1 MGTITK
7 GFIKDW
13 NGNKMLPITRGEL
26 VLDVDGNVALTSNL
40 FLAGTFKDAQGKGLP
55 GLITAAERAMLNGA
69 SGQNIVDLYSKIE
82 HINAGLSFGGTQVG
96 FYKAANDGATV
107 ATPINVNA
115 VTDQLVINVTEN
127 GNAKN
132 VSLGL
137 APVTVTKTATNLRIK
152 SIDVDS
158 FGRVTSVTGAA
169 IENSELPATISD
181 KKFSGCTTE
190 TVGTSDT
197 AIVNKKY
204 VDDAV
209 SGVTV
214 VATGA
219 LKFGGTFNNAS
230 DATSAINNGENI
242 NAYYKVTT
250 AFDLATTY
258 FHDTSSAIVSDNKI
272 KLKAGDTLIIH
283 KVGDSTKFVYVPS
296 GDEITTISVT
306 SGKYQTAPY
315 SKNLGDVVLNFSDL
329 FTVTATSNVATI
341 SLQQV
346 TDTQNGYLS
355 ASDYAKFLSY
365 ESNLGVSY
373 TPTVLEGSV
382 GAYKIGTLTI
392 GGTATNIYGKNN
404 VSALTLENGSASGD
418 NQTLNPKLKFTETGA
433 SAVEIAVV
441 GINGIKAEKSGNNI
455 NLSATNTTADT
466 TSAKYLT
473 ITDGYKFGVKIGKIS
488 EDKTSIVDGLT
499 DYAEFQTL
507 VQKVANTFETISN
520 SLITPS
526 SDQYGY
532 GNAKMKEAIAIEI

>member
-1 MGTITK
+1 MAITK

-26 VLDVDGNVALTSNL
+26 VLDVDGNIALASSN
-40 FLAGTFKDAQGKGLP
+40 FLAGTLKDADGKGLP

-69 SGQNIVDLYSKIE
+69 SGQNIVDLYTKIE
-82 HINAGLSFGGTQVG
+82 HINAGLSFGETSVG
-96 FYKAANDGATV
+96 FYKTAADGTTT
-107 ATPINVNA
+107 ATPIKVNA
-115 VTDQLVINVTEN
+115 VADQLVVNVTEN
-127 GNAKN
+127 GNTKN

-137 APVTVTKTATNLRIK
+137 APVTVTKTATNLRLK
-152 SIDVDS
+152 SIDVDG
-158 FGRVTSVTGAA
+158 FGRVTAVTGAA
-169 IENSELPATISD
+169 IENSELPTTISD
-181 KKFSGCTTE
+181 KKFSGCTTD

-197 AIVNKKY
+197 SLVNKKY

-230 DATSAINNGENI
+230 DATSAVNNGNNI

-258 FHDTSSAIVSDNKI
+258 FHDTASAIVSDNKI

-283 KVGDSTKFVYVPS
+283 KVGDATKFVYVPS

-315 SKNLGDVVLNFSDL
+315 NKSLGDIVLNFSDL

-346 TDTQNGYLS
+346 TDKQNGYLS

-365 ESNLGVSY
+365 EQNLGVSY
-373 TPTVLEGSV
+373 APTVVEGST
-382 GAYKIGTLTI
+382 GAYQIGTLTI
-392 GGTATNIYGKNN
+392 GGTATKIYGKNN
-404 VSALTLENGSASGD
+404 VSALTLIDGSTSGD
-418 NQTLNPKLKFTETGA
+418 NKALNPKLKFTETGA
-433 SAVEIAVV
+433 TAVEIAVV
-441 GINGIKAEKSGNNI
+441 GTNGIKAEKSGNNI

-466 TSAKYLT
+466 NTAKYLT
-473 ITDGYKFGVKIGKIS
+473 ITDGYKFGVKIGRIS
-488 EDKTSIVDGLT
+488 DDKTSVVDGLT

-507 VQKVANTFETISN
+507 VQKVANTFETIPN
-520 SLITPS
+520 SLKTPGA
-526 SDQYGY
+526 DQYGY
-532 GNAKMKEAIAIEI
+532 GNAKMKEAVAIDL

>member
-26 VLDVDGNVALTSNL
+26 VLDVEGNVALTSNL

-82 HINAGLSFGGTQVG
+82 HINAGLSFGGTQTG
-96 FYKAANDGATV
+96 FYKTANDGTTV

-115 VTDQLVINVTEN
+115 VTDQLVIKITED

-190 TVGTSDT
+190 IVGASDT

-219 LKFGGTFNNAS
+219 LKFGGTFNNAN

-242 NAYYKVTT
+242 NAYYKITT

-258 FHDTSSAIVSDNKI
+258 FHDTASAIVSDNKI

-329 FTVTATSNVATI
+329 FTVAATSNVATI

-346 TDTQNGYLS
+346 TDKQNGYLS

-365 ESNLGVSY
+365 EQNLAVSY
-373 TPTVLEGSV
+373 TPTVVEGSK
-382 GAYKIGTLTI
+382 GTYQIGTLTI
-392 GGTATNIYGKNN
+392 GGTATKIYGKNN
-404 VSALTLENGSASGD
+404 VSALTLIDGSTSGD
-418 NQTLNPKLKFTETGA
+418 NKALNPKLKFTETGA
-433 SAVEIAVV
+433 SAVEIAIV
-441 GINGIKAEKSGNNI
+441 GTNGIKAEKSGNNI

-473 ITDGYKFGVKIGKIS
+473 ITDGYKFGIKIGKIS
-488 EDKTSIVDGLT
+488 EDKTSVIDGLT

-520 SLITPS
+520 SLNNPS
-526 SDQYGY
+526 ADQYGY
-532 GNAKMKEAIAIEI
+532 GNAKMKEAVAIDI